1 LLLVA
6 YSFPVSISVG
16 LRMVILMPYLSLLG
30 FSESQMGLIATA
42 GTLAMAV
49 LAVPMGILSDV
60 RGRKAFLASSRL
72 LVAFSDFMFLT
83 LRSFEALLI
92 ANFVGGLGASM
103 SSAVRSAFLAD
114 KTSGPRRRWA
124 FPTSF
129 ALFSLGSVAGSLL
142 AGLPDL
148 IEAHYGLGLAE
159 ATRLLFALCM
169 ASSLTSFL
177 LVLPMREE
185 RPRPGRRIG
194 LLTVRS
200 WDVIGFFCLSQALL
214 GLGASLAVPWFSYYF
229 FVRFKVRLSELGLLF
244 AVAQSFMALGNV
256 SASKMASRLGS
267 VRTVVACQLAS
278 IGALLAIPLSPSFTL
293 ASAFYVLRAVLMN
306 MATPVLQAYYIGLL
320 RQDERASGSALQ
332 NSTFRSLGTYCSGLL
347 MEAISLDMPFFITSL
362 LYLFSSL
369 VLYGAFGR
377 RAEEGAV
384 SPPLSPLAS

>member
-6 YSFPVSISVG
+6 YSFPVSISIG

-30 FSESQMGLIATA
+30 FSESQMGLIATV
-42 GTLAMAV
+42 GTLSMAI
-49 LAVPMGILSDV
+49 LAVPMGILSDM

-92 ANFVGGLGASM
+92 ANFIGGLGASM
-103 SSAVRSAFLAD
+103 SSAVRHAFLAD

-124 FPTSF
+124 FTASF
-129 ALFSLGSVAGSLL
+129 ALASLGSVVGSLL

-148 IEAHYGLGLAE
+148 IRARRGLDLVE
-159 ATRLLFALCM
+159 ATRPLFALCM
-169 ASSLTSFL
+169 ASSLTSFS
-177 LVLPMREE
+177 LVLPVRDE
-185 RPRPGRRIG
+185 RPRPKRRAKF
-194 LLTVRS
+194 LTVRS

-214 GLGASLAVPWFSYYF
+214 GFGAGLVVPWFSYYF
-229 FVRFKVRLSELGLLF
+229 FARFGVRLTELGFLF
-244 AVAQSFMALGNV
+244 AAAQAAMALGSV

-267 VRTVVACQLAS
+267 IRTVVACQLAS
-278 IGALLAIPLSPSFTL
+278 VGALLAIPLSPSFTL

-306 MATPVLQAYYIGLL
+306 MATPVLRAYYMGLL
-320 RQDERASGSALQ
+320 KRDERASGNALQ
-332 NSTFRSLGTYCSGLL
+332 NSTFWSFRSLGTYCSGLI

-362 LYLFSSL
+362 LYLSSSL

-377 RAEEGAV
+377 RAEDTT
-384 SPPLSPLAS
+384 SL